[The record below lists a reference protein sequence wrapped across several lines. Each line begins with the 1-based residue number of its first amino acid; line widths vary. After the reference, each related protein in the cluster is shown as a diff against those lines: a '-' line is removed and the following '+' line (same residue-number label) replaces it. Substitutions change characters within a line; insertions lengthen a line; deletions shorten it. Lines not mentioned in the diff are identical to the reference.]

1 MIEPAAAATINHL
14 LQGASWARDALI
26 PHTGKT
32 ARVEVPPLSLALT
45 VLSGGEVAPAAP
57 GAEVAVTLRLTPGLL
72 LRIAARD
79 ESAWR
84 EVEVDGD
91 TDFAMA
97 INQLVRQLRW
107 DIEEDLSHVFGDIG
121 AHRLVSTGR
130 SLRRWGEQTAW
141 HAGRSMAEFW
151 TEEDP
156 LVANVSELAEF
167 NRSVDTLRDDV
178 ARLEKRIETLLNR
191 RGAKPAR

>member
-1 MIEPAAAATINHL
+1 MIEPAAAAAINHL
-14 LQGASWARDALI
+14 LRGASWAREALG
-26 PHTGKT
+26 PHIGKT
-32 ARVEVPPLSLALT
+32 ARFEVPPLSLSLT
-45 VLSGGEVAPAAP
+45 VLSGTEVAPAAP
-57 GAEVAVTLRLTPGLL
+57 GAEIAVTLRLTPGLL
-72 LRIAARD
+72 LRFAARD

-91 TDFAMA
+91 TDFAIA
-97 INQLVRQLRW
+97 INQLARQLRW

-121 AHRLVSTGR
+121 AHRLVATGR
-130 SLRRWGEQTAW
+130 SFRRWGEQTAW

-156 LVANVSELAEF
+156 LVANASELAEF

-178 ARLEKRIETLLNR
+178 ARLGKRIEALLIR
-191 RGAKPAR
+191 KSAKDS